1 VATLVG
7 GNGEVVSDG
16 RTGYLVPPRQSETL
30 GDAMLRLM
38 DLPEHERRSM
48 GERGREQV
56 SSRYGLH
63 RMVDRWEEMYR
74 EVLTRKGLQLAPTL
88 SS

>member
-1 VATLVG
+1 
-7 GNGEVVSDG
+7 
-16 RTGYLVPPRQSETL
+16 
-30 GDAMLRLM
+30 M